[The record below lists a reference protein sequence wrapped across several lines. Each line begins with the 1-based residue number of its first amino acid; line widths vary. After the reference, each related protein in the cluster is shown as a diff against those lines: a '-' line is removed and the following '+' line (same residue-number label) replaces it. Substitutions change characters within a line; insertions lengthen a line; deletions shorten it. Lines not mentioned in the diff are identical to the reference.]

1 VRLLLRAPAASH
13 CTRPYLDGCTEGSD
27 EERELAAIT
36 DAIEA
41 YEAVRWPLGRRKL
54 AMDETL
60 KDPCRLLRGGDGALI
75 QRARSGT
82 SEIGLHI
89 SLCRT

>member
-1 VRLLLRAPAASH
+1 VRLLLRAPAASQ
-13 CTRPYLDGCTEGSD
+13 CTRPYLEACTQGSD
-27 EERELAAIT
+27 EERELVAIT
-36 DAIEA
+36 YAIEA
-41 YEAVRWPLGRRKL
+41 LEAVRWPLGRRKL
-54 AMDETL
+54 AVDETL
-60 KDPCRLLRGGDGALI
+60 KDPRHLLRGGDGALI